1 MNLTIRQA
9 VHTDI
14 PVLRK
19 LIEVSVRGLQTR
31 DYSPSQI
38 ESALVTVYGVDSQL
52 ITDGTYFVVEATS
65 PEENLP
71 KAKLAKAELVI
82 VGCGGWSRRKT
93 LFGADQWTD
102 REDSL
107 LSPQRD
113 AAKIRAFFVHRLGT
127 AGHRQHDSRGL
138 RKCCGRCRFYAPRN
152 GGHAQWTAILSGSR
166 IHRFGGARCSL
177 SKRRI
182 APHHSHGEA
191 RLSYCSEKSYTF
203 GLPTQPLPAH
213 RHHKRGKK
221 RRQGNTSPPSQGT
234 PGALH
239 RQST

>member
-14 PVLRK
+14 AVLRK
-19 LIEVSVRGLQTR
+19 LIEVSVCGLQTR
-31 DYSPSQI
+31 DYSSRQI
-38 ESALVTVYGVDSQL
+38 ESALATVYGVDSQL
-52 ITDGTYFVVEATS
+52 ITDGTYFVVEVAS
-65 PEENLP
+65 
-71 KAKLAKAELVI
+71 AADQAVQAISHRSELLI

-191 RLSYCSEKSYTF
+191 RLSYCSEKS
-203 GLPTQPLPAH
+203 
-213 RHHKRGKK
+213 
-221 RRQGNTSPPSQGT
+221 
-234 PGALH
+234 
-239 RQST
+239 